1 MNWNDPLLLGA
12 GSVAITGLLAWMVAV
27 WARLRAIER
36 SVQAI
41 VANTNTLP
49 EMVELLRSV
58 DGNTSL
64 LGGIRGVFGSTDHK
78 KSK

>member
-1 MNWNDPLLLGA
+1 MNWNDPWLLGV
-12 GSVAITGLLAWMVAV
+12 GGVAIIGLGAWMVTL

-41 VANTNTLP
+41 VANTNTLR

-78 KSK
+78 KSR